1 MQVGVMLNLKS
12 KIPLIVTHTH
22 EFDLTIPNC
31 LTASSSIGTIGW
43 GWG

>member
-1 MQVGVMLNLKS
+1 MQMAVVLSLKS
-12 KIPLIVTHTH
+12 KVPLVFTDAH

-43 GWG
+43 G